1 MKGERLRTRSFKA
14 RGVLSSLPGPFQA
27 RCRKARKVQVRDSPA
42 CTITPNTLYTYT
54 YTCSPVRK
62 YVLIRKKPAKNVR
75 VTKNTYK
82 SVRASIRAR
91 NLRSV
96 IKFTV
101 PKVST
106 KFVCVFRLRVHV
118 LYNVVVNRKNEL
130 SSIRV
135 LKVQRTVQRYVYSC
149 TRTFE
154 GTFVPSYV
162 VTPLY
167 CVRVP
172 CSRVLCF
179 R

>member
-1 MKGERLRTRSFKA
+1 LAREIILSKQYSTTFTRTCTRTRT
-14 RGVLSSLPGPFQA
+14 RV
-27 RCRKARKVQVRDSPA
+27 VQ
-42 CTITPNTLYTYT
+42 
-54 YTCSPVRK
+54 

-135 LKVQRTVQRYVYSC
+135 LKVQYNVTC
-149 TRTFE
+149 TAVHVPSKVLSYESTK
-154 GTFVPSYV
+154 VPSYV

-167 CVRVP
+167 CVGLRVP